1 MQEVSWGKLPLLV
14 CDRYNWYLH
23 GTTIRTL
30 VARMQD
36 CKWSIGHVNGDVKI
50 DVLLMLVLWLCKK
63 FFMSF
68 AAEYHNIED

>member
-1 MQEVSWGKLPLLV
+1 
-14 CDRYNWYLH
+14 
-23 GTTIRTL
+23 
-30 VARMQD
+30 MQD

-63 FFMSF
+63 CFMSF